1 MSLITV
7 GNDVFPKNLMMF
19 KKWSEKKNTEWLYS
33 VTGTNIVEKEVS
45 EFKKVIVTKISKVT
59 DSLFCI

>member
-33 VTGTNIVEKEVS
+33 VIGTNIVEKEVS
-45 EFKKVIVTKISKVT
+45 EF
-59 DSLFCI
+59 